1 MNKKLIALA
10 VGSAIGAFGA
20 SASFAQSNVTLS
32 GALNFNYGLFDNGG
46 AGFGKGTNNSVG
58 VAKAKYDGLSNQE
71 SQWAIAGEEKLDGGM
86 TAFFLCSTSMDVTGG
101 TAANMCARNSYIGLK
116 GGFGSVNFGNYDT
129 PAKRMTAMFDPFP
142 ISAAMGQGAHMW
154 NETASNTGN
163 ATTVGDTSKLVSIS
177 DAKTASFSRRQANL
191 ITYDMNSMN
200 GFDAAVAYSATNET
214 SASTYAAQV
223 LKPRMWSAMAAYNNG
238 PLSLGIAYENHHNYN
253 PGFGNGNTASGAP
266 TSGDARGV
274 VTGYTGGDDTMVS
287 LAAGYKVSDALR
299 LSAIWNQIKY
309 QKVNGVDDMGVVTW
323 ATYADWNISGPHRV
337 RLGYNVQNSTT
348 GTFNGMSATA
358 TSQIGK
364 WTGNG
369 GAGDTGAKKI
379 VLEYVNHLSKRTEA
393 GVTYASLSNDRFSAQ
408 TIGTGGSTATNF
420 GQKTTFMGM
429 LIRHKF

>member
-32 GALNFNYGLFDNGG
+32 GALNFNYGMFDNGG

-86 TAFFLCSTSMDVTGG
+86 TAFFLCSTSMDITG
-101 TAANMCARNSYIGLK
+101 AVNAQMCGRNSYIGLK

-163 ATTVGDTSKLVSIS
+163 ATTAADTSKVSAIS

-191 ITYDMNSMN
+191 ITYDMNTMN
-200 GFDAAVAYSATNET
+200 GFDASFAYSAANET
-214 SASTYAAQV
+214 SGSTYASQV

-238 PLSLGIAYENHHNYN
+238 PLQLGVGYENHHNYN
-253 PGFGNGNTASGAP
+253 PGYGNGGASVNGA
-266 TSGDARGV
+266 ANGV
-274 VTGYTGGDDTMVS
+274 ITGYTGGDDTMLS
-287 LAAGYKVSDALR
+287 LAAGYAVTSALR
-299 LSAIWNQIKY
+299 LSAIWNKIKY
-309 QKVNGVDDMGVVTW
+309 EKVDGTNDMGVVTW
-323 ATYADWNISGPHRV
+323 GTYADWNITGPHRV

-348 GTFNGMSATA
+348 GTFNGITATA
-358 TSQIGK
+358 VSQIGK

-379 VLEYVNHLSKRTEA
+379 SLEYVNHLSKRTEA
-393 GVTYASLSNDRFSAQ
+393 GVNYARLTNDRYSAQ
-408 TIGTGGSTATNF
+408 TIGTGGASATNF
-420 GQKTTFMGM
+420 GEATSFMGV

>member
-32 GALNFNYGLFDNGG
+32 GSLNFNYGLFDNGG

-58 VAKAKYDGLSNQE
+58 NAKAKYDGLSNQE
-71 SQWAIAGEEKLDGGM
+71 SQWAIAGEEKLAGGM
-86 TAFFLCSTSMDVTGG
+86 SAFFLCSTSMDITGG

-129 PAKRMTAMFDPFP
+129 PAKRMSGMFDPFP

-163 ATTVGDTSKLVSIS
+163 ATGAADTSKLSAVS
-177 DAKTASFSRRQANL
+177 DAKTASFSRRQAQL
-191 ITYDMNSMN
+191 ITYNLPKM
-200 GFDAAVAYSATNET
+200 GAIDASFAYSAANDT
-214 SASTYAAQV
+214 SSSNYASQV
-223 LKPRMWSAMAAYNNG
+223 LKPRMWSAMATYSNG
-238 PLSLGIAYENHHNYN
+238 PLQLGIGYENHHNYN
-253 PGFGNGNTASGAP
+253 PGFGNGGTAG
-266 TSGDARGV
+266 TGV
-274 VTGYTGGDDTMVS
+274 IGGYTGGDDTMVS
-287 LAAGYKVSDALR
+287 LGAGYKVSDALR

-309 QKVNGVDDMGVVTW
+309 EKVNGVNDMGVVTW
-323 ATYADWNISGPHRV
+323 GTYADWNISGPHRV

-348 GTFNGMSATA
+348 GTLTGMSATA
-358 TSQIGK
+358 TSQVGK
-364 WTGNG
+364 WTPNA

-379 VLEYVNHLSKRTEA
+379 VLEYVNHLSKRTDA

-408 TIGTGGSTATNF
+408 TIGTGGSSATNF
-420 GQKTTFMGM
+420 GQKATFMGV